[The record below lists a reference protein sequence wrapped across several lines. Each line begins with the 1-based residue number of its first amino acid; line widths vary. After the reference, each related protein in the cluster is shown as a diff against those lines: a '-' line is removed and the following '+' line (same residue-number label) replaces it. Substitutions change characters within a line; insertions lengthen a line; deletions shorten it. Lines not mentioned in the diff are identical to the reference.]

1 MNTRTVPALMRL
13 AGSATLLAAMPA
25 SAATSDSAH
34 VPLPG
39 ASGPPWVETGKVNV
53 FRIDELPPAMQAETR
68 RAMQRAAGRARAG
81 LEYDEVDE
89 DDWQWP
95 DPVDSLYPDFASMN
109 QGRVLIHPRD
119 IGHTELATYRFLGL
133 RDNTANPGEP
143 VLTIARQFE
152 RPDGIMLKL
161 TENELAGQ
169 GAVVMVRELIHERV
183 GPWPATFG
191 VERAPS
197 GRVRSVID
205 WADNGTDFTLMVLD
219 DVRHPRG
226 DARYDKAWMFRL
238 ARSIEAAPRAKTA
251 GGPYVRAAS
260 AASTK

>member
-1 MNTRTVPALMRL
+1 MKPSSQLIA
-13 AGSATLLAAMPA
+13 ALAAA
-25 SAATSDSAH
+25 TFAATSVAADSPR

-119 IGHTELATYRFLGL
+119 IRGTELASYRFLGL
-133 RDNTANPGEP
+133 RDNTARPGEP
-143 VLTIARQFE
+143 VLTIGRDFE
-152 RPDGIMLKL
+152 RLDGIVIELG
-161 TENELAGQ
+161 ENQLDGH
-169 GAVVMVRELIHERV
+169 GAAVMVRELIRDWV
-183 GPWPATFG
+183 GPWPAVFS

-238 ARSIEAAPRAKTA
+238 ARSIEAAPRAKTS
-251 GGPYVRAAS
+251 GGPYVRAVS
-260 AASTK
+260 ATRTK

>member
-1 MNTRTVPALMRL
+1 MDPRTFRL
-13 AGSATLLAAMPA
+13 IRQASSAAALLAALPAAAATAA
-25 SAATSDSAH
+25 SAPART
-34 VPLPG
+34 PLPG
-39 ASGPPWVETGKVNV
+39 ASGPPWVETGKINV
-53 FRIDELPPAMQAETR
+53 FGIDQLPLAMQRDAR
-68 RAMQRAAGRARAG
+68 RAMQRAAARDRAG
-81 LEYDEVDE
+81 IEFDEVDE

-95 DPVDSLYPDFASMN
+95 DPVATLSPDFASMN

-119 IGHTELATYRFLGL
+119 IRGTELASYRFLGL
-133 RDNTANPGEP
+133 ADNTARPGEP

-152 RPDGIMLKL
+152 RPDGIVIELG
-161 TENELAGQ
+161 ENQLDGH
-169 GAVVMVRELIHERV
+169 GAAVMVRELIRDWV
-183 GPWPATFG
+183 GPWPAVFS

-238 ARSIEAAPRAKTA
+238 ARSIEQAPRAREP
-251 GGPYVRAAS
+251 GGV
-260 AASTK
+260 